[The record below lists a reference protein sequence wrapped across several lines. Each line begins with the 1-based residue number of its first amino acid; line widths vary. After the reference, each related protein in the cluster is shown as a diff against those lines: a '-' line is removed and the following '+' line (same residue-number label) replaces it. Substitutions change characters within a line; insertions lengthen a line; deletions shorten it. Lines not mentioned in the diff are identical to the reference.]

1 MHTKYPFEP
10 IKIYATKQEFDQ
22 CNYCL
27 SLVYITEIGESQEI
41 MEIVQNE
48 YLINLHDVSGTNIER
63 GHMDPKFSTSNT
75 HLTVMFII

>member
-27 SLVYITEIGESQEI
+27 SLVYITEIGESQAI

-48 YLINLHDVSGTNIER
+48 YLINLHNVSTNIER
-63 GHMDPKFSTSNT
+63 VHIDPKFDASNT
-75 HLTVMFII
+75 HLTVMLII